1 MSDLQEQ
8 KQQLVQCIRMLEQS
22 GIVDYNGHASIRLPG
37 DQILINIGNRMRST
51 LTVDDLCII
60 DFDGELIEGDG
71 KPPLEFH
78 LHAGVYKSRP
88 DIDAAIHC
96 HPQMVDYFVNR
107 RTGVSASLCPGVS
120 SLSATHLRF
129 TGLH

>member
-1 MSDLQEQ
+1 MNDLKEQ
-8 KQQLVQCIRMLEQS
+8 KLQLVQCIRMLEQS

-37 DQILINIGNRMRST
+37 DRILINIGNRMRST

-78 LHAGVYKSRP
+78 LHAGVYKSRT
-88 DIDAAIHC
+88 DIGAAIHC
-96 HPQMVDYFVNR
+96 HP
-107 RTGVSASLCPGVS
+107 
-120 SLSATHLRF
+120 
-129 TGLH
+129 